1 MSVFVFYFY
10 SYGVLSLFRRLVLA
24 RKEKFVIP
32 GYGCVG
38 DEVTGNSRSMGE
50 GASFVHGADRAE
62 QGDSLHLR
70 EH

>member
-1 MSVFVFYFY
+1 VFLCFFVFFL
-10 SYGVLSLFRRLVLA
+10 GELSLFRQLVLA

-38 DEVTGNSRSMGE
+38 DEVTDNSRSMGE
-50 GASFVHGADRAE
+50 VASFVHGADRAE
-62 QGDSLHLR
+62 QGDSLYLR